1 MFLESLS
8 LETLQNFAQHY
19 GYLMILFG
27 IMLESLGIPLPGES
41 VVLMGGFLAGEGELR
56 YSWVL
61 ASAVTGA
68 ITGNTFGY
76 WVGVY
81 GGWPLISGV
90 GKLFQLSEDRL
101 LEIKQRF
108 SHNAGRAVLLGR
120 FVALLRIFA
129 GPLAGIA
136 GMPFGQF
143 MIYNCFGAILWAA
156 VMVTLAFG
164 AGQVVPLGQLMLWVG
179 QFGVLLLGG
188 IAAWFTMPWLV
199 RLTRRQ
205 VLKQASESESS

>member
-76 WVGVY
+76 WVG
-81 GGWPLISGV
+81 GLW
-90 GKLFQLSEDRL
+90 RL
-101 LEIKQRF
+101 APHLWC
-108 SHNAGRAVLLGR
+108 
-120 FVALLRIFA
+120 
-129 GPLAGIA
+129 
-136 GMPFGQF
+136 GQ
-143 MIYNCFGAILWAA
+143 
-156 VMVTLAFG
+156 T
-164 AGQVVPLGQLMLWVG
+164 VPT
-179 QFGVLLLGG
+179 F
-188 IAAWFTMPWLV
+188 
-199 RLTRRQ
+199 
-205 VLKQASESESS
+205 